1 MIAQK
6 DIKWKKALEGEDRDK
21 AIASFHAERDSLLDN
36 VLVLIDE
43 DHPQY
48 ATAIEQACPGRY
60 LLDEKRSGMWKTPG
74 VKQGFK
80 ENKLL
85 ADGPGFVY
93 YSHVVKLYTV
103 RISLF
108 RPNRGTRRVAIQ
120 AVMTAFL
127 QSDGFPSDVV
137 KYLKMYNPIA
147 SKLEYFRQVGPLLG
161 CMERTLLQCVG
172 RTPMLRILRV
182 RGIFVETM
190 RDRHFI
196 TRSVIFSTCHMWMIT
211 SWMERRIPFSG
222 HLSALLED
230 RFDCKEL
237 EWLEPNATPLDY
249 LGMELTMD
257 TLRTYIGME
266 AYITNCLEVLG
277 WENCKP
283 ARTPMDRHI
292 DSDSPAL
299 SPDKVTKFFTANG
312 FLGWLSSTNRPDITH
327 TFSRIGQHQAAPT
340 ESAYAALY
348 HAFCYL
354 SATRRYRLSA
364 PLYQSDQPL
373 DRLAVFAENKD
384 AFAHWEFY
392 CDPDFVG
399 NIEAQNKR
407 RSQNGYIALLNGATV
422 YWVSKVASVAF
433 ACEDIG
439 ESHADVSSGAAE
451 VYCAGNATM
460 DFLHL
465 SYVAAEMNIPFPK
478 PFRLK
483 MDNAAAQCFA
493 EDSCFKSELKH
504 IDCRQEWVKI
514 LRDRDI
520 CIPVHVD
527 TRDNLADIFTKIL
540 PVQVFER
547 FRNRLMFNPDG

>member
-1 MIAQK
+1 MVEEATEMSADDCNEHLVLAVKQLVADNTLKTDHEAYATAGRFLAMIAQK

-21 AIASFHAERDSLLDN
+21 AIASFHAERDPLLDT

-60 LLDEKRSGMWKTPG
+60 LLDEKRSGMWKTRG

-80 ENKLL
+80 
-85 ADGPGFVY
+85 
-93 YSHVVKLYTV
+93 
-103 RISLF
+103 
-108 RPNRGTRRVAIQ
+108 
-120 AVMTAFL
+120 
-127 QSDGFPSDVV
+127 
-137 KYLKMYNPIA
+137 
-147 SKLEYFRQVGPLLG
+147 
-161 CMERTLLQCVG
+161 
-172 RTPMLRILRV
+172 
-182 RGIFVETM
+182 
-190 RDRHFI
+190 
-196 TRSVIFSTCHMWMIT
+196 
-211 SWMERRIPFSG
+211 
-222 HLSALLED
+222 
-230 RFDCKEL
+230 
-237 EWLEPNATPLDY
+237 
-249 LGMELTMD
+249 
-257 TLRTYIGME
+257 
-266 AYITNCLEVLG
+266 
-277 WENCKP
+277 ENCKP

-392 CDPDFVG
+392 CDSDFAG

-407 RSQNGYIALLNGATV
+407 RSQNGYIALLNGAPV

-493 EDSCFKSELKH
+493 EGSCFKSKLKH

>member
-21 AIASFHAERDSLLDN
+21 AIACFHAERDSLLDN

-60 LLDEKRSGMWKTPG
+60 LLDEKRSGMWKTRG

-85 ADGPGFVY
+85 VDCPGFVY

-120 AVMTAFL
+120 DVMTAFL
-127 QSDGFPSDVV
+127 QSDGFPSDVI
-137 KYLKMYNPIA
+137 KYLKMYNSIA
-147 SKLEYFRQVGPLLG
+147 SKLEYFRQVGPLYG
-161 CMERTLLQCVG
+161 ENSAPVRWEDTYAPYFESEGYIRGDNERSAFYHEECDLLNLSYVDDNFMDG
-172 RTPMLRILRV
+172 EEDSIL
-182 RGIFVETM
+182 
-190 RDRHFI
+190 
-196 TRSVIFSTCHMWMIT
+196 WA
-211 SWMERRIPFSG
+211 
-222 HLSALLED
+222 SALLED

-249 LGMELTMD
+249 LGMELTMN
-257 TLRTYIGME
+257 TLRTDIGME

-392 CDPDFVG
+392 CDSDFVG

-407 RSQNGYIALLNGATV
+407 RSQNGYIALLNGALV

-439 ESHADVSSGAAE
+439 ESHAGVSSGAAE

-493 EDSCFKSELKH
+493 EGSCFKSKLKH
-504 IDCRQEWVKI
+504 IDCRQECVKI

-520 CIPVHVD
+520 CIPAHVD

-547 FRNRLMFNPDG
+547 FRNRLMFYPDG